1 MTAPVE
7 IHLFGSLRHDP
18 ERDGMASYQLH
29 LENPVTLSDLIK
41 DTVALA
47 DRVQMAMINHKAV
60 PLDTPVGP
68 GDRVALFPKEYPL
81 FVDWRGFRV

>member
-1 MTAPVE
+1 
-7 IHLFGSLRHDP
+7 
-18 ERDGMASYQLH
+18 MASYQLY

-41 DTVALA
+41 DVVALA

-68 GDRVALFPKEYPL
+68 GDRVALFPIEYPL

>member
-7 IHLFGSLRHDP
+7 IHLFGSLRNDP
-18 ERDGMASYQLH
+18 QRDGMASFQLN
-29 LENPVTLSDLIK
+29 LENPVILSDLIK
-41 DTVALA
+41 DVVAFTG
-47 DRVQMAMINHKAV
+47 RVQMAMINHKAV
-60 PLDTPVGP
+60 TLDAQVGP